1 MKIKYL
7 DIVTI
12 IYPPKRLELTNFN
25 DLKVAFAEAIAKN
38 NNNIIFNLDKLEY
51 INSSNLGEMIS
62 SLKKM
67 KDIGRKLVLSNI
79 HEKLIQLLK
88 VINIYDIF
96 EKYPTED
103 DAILKLSDNQ

>member
-7 DIVTI
+7 DKVTVI
-12 IYPPKRLELTNFN
+12 SPPQRLELSNFN

-67 KDIGRKLVLSNI
+67 KDAGRELVLSNI

-96 EKYPTED
+96 EKFSTED
-103 DAILKLSDNQ
+103 DAILKFSDK